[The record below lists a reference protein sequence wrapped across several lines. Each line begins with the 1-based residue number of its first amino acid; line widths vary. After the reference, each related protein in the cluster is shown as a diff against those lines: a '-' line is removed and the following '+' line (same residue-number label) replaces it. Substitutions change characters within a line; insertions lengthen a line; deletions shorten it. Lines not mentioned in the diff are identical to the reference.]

1 MFNIRKRRMAAG
13 RSGPHRERGPRA
25 HGLRRR
31 RRAASE
37 AAATYDPD
45 EEVTLNLAFWGNDV
59 RAALYDEAIAAFNEE
74 YPNITV
80 NSSFLGFPEFWEKRQ
95 TEAAGGG
102 LPDVMQFDYSYLRQ
116 YSENGLLL
124 DLEPY
129 LGNIIDT
136 EPLSENI
143 LGDRRRRRRDHRHP
157 DLHQRVGPVHEPE
170 AARPGRRRGVRGRQ
184 LGGLRPP
191 GSKRS
196 PRRRSRRD
204 SGAAPTTPAASRTSR
219 SSSAPRVTTSSPR
232 TASRTSPRR
241 TSPRSGSRARTSA
254 PAHDPAAAP
263 RGDLPGLGLRRRRSP
278 RAS

>member
-1 MFNIRKRRMAAG
+1 MFNIRKRRMAAAAAAITASAALVLTG
-13 RSGPHRERGPRA
+13 CSGGGSSE
-25 HGLRRR
+25 
-31 RRAASE
+31 E

-45 EEVTLNLAFWGNDV
+45 EKVTLNLAFWGNDV

-143 LGDRRRRRRDHRHP
+143 LDDRRRRRRDHRHP
-157 DLHQRVGPVHEPE
+157 DLHQRVGPLHEPE

-184 LGGLRPP
+184 LGGLHRLDRR
-191 GSKRS
+191 GFRG
-196 PRRRSRRD
+196 RRRRD
-204 SGAAPTTPAASRTSR
+204 LGRHRLHRPHPELR
-219 SSSAPRVTTSSPR
+219 
-232 TASRTSPRR
+232 
-241 TSPRSGSRARTSA
+241 
-254 PAHDPAAAP
+254 DPAA
-263 RGDLPGLGLRRRRSP
+263 RQG
-278 RAS
+278 